1 MHSTVLYTQKR
12 VGHVKGNSLNN
23 NHLPVILCLKLNDST
38 QVKHYRFPLFLNLNK
53 RNQST
58 IISVCA
64 GCLKSMEEFK
74 ANIFVCM
81 WNKNKIY

>member
-1 MHSTVLYTQKR
+1 M
-12 VGHVKGNSLNN
+12 
-23 NHLPVILCLKLNDST
+23 PVILCLNLNDST
-38 QVKHYRFPLFLNLNK
+38 HVNNYRFPLVCLNK

-58 IISVCA
+58 ILSVCA

-81 WNKNKIY
+81 SNKNKIITSILQDSSLQ

>member
-1 MHSTVLYTQKR
+1 MQDSK
-12 VGHVKGNSLNN
+12 VKGNGLNN
-23 NHLPVILCLKLNDST
+23 TNLPVTLCLKLNDST

-58 IISVCA
+58 ILSACA
-64 GCLKSMEEFK
+64 GCLKSTEEFK